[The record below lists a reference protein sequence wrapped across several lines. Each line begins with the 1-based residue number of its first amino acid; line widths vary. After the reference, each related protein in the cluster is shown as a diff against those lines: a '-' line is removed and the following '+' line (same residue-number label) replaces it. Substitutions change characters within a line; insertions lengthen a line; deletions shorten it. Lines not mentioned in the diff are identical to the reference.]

1 MRVSSD
7 QHHWRVV
14 VQLENDAEEA
24 SYVFD
29 LVQSGRLQIEKNDT
43 LPLPFRGPF
52 LFKLPSVVRP
62 VDIQVGR
69 FEPTATD
76 ILAGDRGV
84 KLVVTCQKG
93 RPELLSELESAL
105 RDVAPACE
113 EEFLSGADH
122 RVDEFGRV
130 KQMTFAKKVIYAT
143 RAGVS
148 GRTVL
153 MQQPSPLL
161 LLYLCKNPTITLPEV
176 IHIAKMPNID
186 ALVAEYIAKMIHSN
200 PQWALNEEL
209 KLALAGNS
217 KTPIGTALALVTH
230 LSTRG
235 LRQLCK
241 RGELRGT
248 LKQAAIKLLTERRD

>member
-7 QHHWRVV
+7 PREWRVV
-14 VQLENDAEEA
+14 VQLANDAEEA

-29 LVQSGRLQIEKNDT
+29 LVQSGRLQVEKADT

-52 LFKLPSVVRP
+52 LFKLPSYVRP
-62 VDIQVGR
+62 IDIQVGR
-69 FEPTATD
+69 FAPTATD
-76 ILAGDRGV
+76 ILAGDRGL
-84 KLVVTCQKG
+84 KLVITCQKTK
-93 RPELLSELESAL
+93 PEVLSELESAL
-105 RDVAPACE
+105 RDVPPASE
-113 EEFLSGADH
+113 EEFGSGADH
-122 RVDEFGRV
+122 RLDEFARV
-130 KQMTFAKKVIYAT
+130 KEMPFAKRVIYAT
-143 RAGVS
+143 RAGLS

-153 MQQPSPLL
+153 MQQPTPLL

-186 ALVAEYIAKMIHSN
+186 ALVAEYIASMIHSN
-200 PQWALNEEL
+200 AQWALNEEL

-217 KTPIGTALALVTH
+217 KTPIGTALALITH

-248 LKQAAIKLLTERRD
+248 LKQAAVKLLTDRRD